1 MSGGQQM
8 NLPILVSLLFAAS
21 IASPAL
27 SLQPKQTNG
36 EVSPKDV
43 KAIVIIGRLKDFGTR
58 NWRPSVYVDEIEL
71 ARSQNGRFL
80 VAKVDPG
87 TRTIRAEDPKFALQ
101 MALKAG
107 ECYYFRVEI
116 ASGAFKAHG
125 RIVGLSREE
134 GALELKQLTPIEASY
149 VTDSSRVLGAE
160 QAATAATG
168 CAGAPASTTLPS
180 AKP

>member
-21 IASPAL
+21 IASSAL
-27 SLQPKQTNG
+27 SLQSKQTNG

-80 VAKVDPG
+80 VAEVD
-87 TRTIRAEDPKFALQ
+87 
-101 MALKAG
+101 
-107 ECYYFRVEI
+107 
-116 ASGAFKAHG
+116 
-125 RIVGLSREE
+125 RE
-134 GALELKQLTPIEASY
+134 LELFARKTRNLHFTWP
-149 VTDSSRVLGAE
+149 
-160 QAATAATG
+160 
-168 CAGAPASTTLPS
+168 
-180 AKP
+180 